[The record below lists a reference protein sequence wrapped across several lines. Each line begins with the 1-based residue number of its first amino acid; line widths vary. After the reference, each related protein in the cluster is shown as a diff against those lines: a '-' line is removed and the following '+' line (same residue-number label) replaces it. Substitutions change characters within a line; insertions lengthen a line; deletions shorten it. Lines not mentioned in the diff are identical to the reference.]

1 MIIVIAAI
9 IIALACYLMGFCIGK
24 RYAEEQFREL
34 RGELETEEQDDG
46 IGTSQVAQ
54 QSFLR

>member
-46 IGTSQVAQ
+46 I
-54 QSFLR
+54 

>member
-9 IIALACYLMGFCIGK
+9 IIAAIIIPLGFHFSK
-24 RYAEEQFREL
+24 KYDEEQFRAM

-46 IGTSQVAQ
+46 I
-54 QSFLR
+54 

>member
-24 RYAEEQFREL
+24 YTAEEDIRRKRDEMAIDEDPEDPWNEL
-34 RGELETEEQDDG
+34 FKE
-46 IGTSQVAQ
+46 
-54 QSFLR
+54 